1 MSVPHS
7 IESNN
12 PLDSKAGAT
21 KSIKL
26 AGRVLANWETT
37 YNQAEAFT
45 PRS

>member
-12 PLDSKAGAT
+12 PLDSKAGAA

-37 YNQAEAFT
+37 
-45 PRS
+45 